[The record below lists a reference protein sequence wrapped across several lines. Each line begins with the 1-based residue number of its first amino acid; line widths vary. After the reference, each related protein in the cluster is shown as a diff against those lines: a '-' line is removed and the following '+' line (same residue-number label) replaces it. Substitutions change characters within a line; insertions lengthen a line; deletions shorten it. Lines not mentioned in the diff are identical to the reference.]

1 MPRNAEWS
9 QLRECRM
16 HNERQNSCTENIK
29 RIISVSHRKLTHLNV
44 GIEGSHSVTITTVLV
59 SLHKQHSVLQAWSI
73 APYFS

>member
-1 MPRNAEWS
+1 
-9 QLRECRM
+9 M

-59 SLHKQHSVLQAWSI
+59 SLHKQHSVLQA
-73 APYFS
+73 